1 MLGLRDRERGRR
13 EGGGRRKGRRLKK
26 NANTLIKTDS
36 IGRFCG
42 AISYAFTTSR
52 DIKYDEGL
60 PSSLSFFNQFLFLQA
75 LALRMYSLMT

>member
-1 MLGLRDRERGRR
+1 MQIHS
-13 EGGGRRKGRRLKK
+13 LKS
-26 NANTLIKTDS
+26 NS

-60 PSSLSFFNQFLFLQA
+60 PSMPLVQILFLQA